1 MPALGMQVENLNVID
16 LYTLIRAVRS
26 TEVLVLLLSG
36 ANLLMTLSEDP
47 PRRLTR
53 DACCRQRRS

>member
-1 MPALGMQVENLNVID
+1 MQVENLNVID

-36 ANLLMTLSEDP
+36 ANQFKNLLMHDIV
-47 PRRLTR
+47 
-53 DACCRQRRS
+53 